1 MIQLTGISL
10 VNWHL
15 FNVAD
20 IRFSGNTA
28 VLGKNATGKS
38 TLIDLIQVVM
48 TGGSAS
54 YYKLNRSAGEGGA
67 RSERTLRSYCLGQT
81 DQGVS
86 VRRSG
91 VTHLVLTF
99 GGAGLERPV
108 SLGLCI
114 EIATNEDVAR
124 VTGRYVVS
132 GVAVN
137 SDMLLD
143 RTDDPPKPLFWAAL
157 KMRLEQACA
166 NSGGKLFEHQSTS
179 APKFIREY
187 MRILF
192 TGRRAPDP
200 DRFIKAFIMAL
211 SFEDMRSVEDFVCSY
226 LLERKDVD
234 IAELRGSVQRYQQI
248 QADIAELDRKL
259 AALRPIRDEIERLA
273 SILEQEDT
281 AECMRRLADL
291 LDVAKEHYRLLGLRR
306 KKAIKKGVL
315 DGEMLRLSD
324 EIARLTVD
332 LESVRAQIA
341 TSGVEAKRFHLQNEL
356 EREATERGRVVT
368 RLKERHAPVA
378 AALKLLD
385 SKDRVQAFGLGLG
398 RILDGLS
405 RIRDESGPLL
415 PPAWPRNPV
424 LMEQLIASAAG
435 AAAERLERVAGKRD
449 STIAL
454 RVAAQDKAA
463 DLAAR
468 LGQSRQG
475 MVTLNRHVAGLMD
488 VLRERGMQ
496 PRALC
501 EVLDLSNET
510 WRVAAEALLGRDRE
524 TIVVDPDHAEEAVT
538 LLRRERGR
546 FPGCR
551 IANTRKLRSSVGVP
565 ASRSLASV
573 FTSDDAVAMAFVIFR
588 LGNVRLARS
597 QVELMADGR
606 AVMEDG
612 SYYDGLVVEIRIAG
626 DFKIGKV
633 AAALMTDVLE
643 KEFADETA
651 IAKTH
656 MANERLLSD
665 IYERL
670 VRLCSDFDDADRL
683 ETLSI
688 ALAESEEQKKD
699 LLDRLERV
707 GLLVDPKLDES
718 RKRLDARIAELR
730 EGRETNQKTIGNL
743 ETELAQLGQALGA
756 AQNTR
761 GSWWSVKH
769 RLGLFRERVRSQA
782 LFQRLR
788 PKYVELRATKT
799 DAALSYQLESH
810 LKGLTSDRQGCD
822 AIIRDKVSDYL
833 YSFGVQRPFDANS
846 SILQDMKPWVEQTIA
861 VLEGNDLVRYRRQA
875 DEAAERITFFFRT
888 SFVQE
893 INSRF
898 RDLEREIDD
907 VRQALRNKQLHGEVY
922 SLHALVRPEFRDLF
936 NLARTSETDDKILS
950 LLFSSEQ
957 VDHPYR
963 VVIEQVERLLR
974 DEQSGFERYQDYRN
988 YYTFELRMKD
998 VDSGHETTYDRRRG
1012 VASGAERQVPF
1023 YVIIGAALSSIY
1035 HGTRRSAELP
1045 GLGLVVFDEAFSKMD
1060 GQNQRTMLQFYN
1072 EIGLQV
1078 LIAAPTEKRAVVY
1091 ENLDS
1096 VVDVYR
1102 FGNVA
1107 EAEVSKIKGR
1117 ARDAMREANPDHL
1130 TDEALLLRL
1139 TDLGNN
1145 TTPAGLPDGGTERD
1159 ETIH

>member
-15 FNVAD
+15 FTVAD
-20 IRFSGNTA
+20 ISFSGNTA

-38 TLIDLIQVVM
+38 TLIDLIQAVM

-54 YYKLNRSAGEGGA
+54 YYKFNRSAGEGGG
-67 RSERTLRSYCLGQT
+67 RSDRTLRSYCLGQT

-86 VRRSG
+86 LRRQG
-91 VTHLVLTF
+91 ITHLVLTF

-114 EIATNEDVAR
+114 EIAEKEDVPR
-124 VTGRYVVS
+124 VSGRYVVS

-137 SDMLLD
+137 SDMFLD
-143 RTDDPPKPLFWAAL
+143 RTPDATKPSSWAAL
-157 KMRLEQACA
+157 KMRIEQACA
-166 NSGGKLFEHQSTS
+166 TSGGELFEHQSTS

-211 SFEDMRSVEDFVCSY
+211 SFEDMRSVEDFVCNY
-226 LLERKDVD
+226 LLERDDVD

-259 AALRPIRDEIERLA
+259 AALGPIRDEIERLA
-273 SILEQEDT
+273 SVLEQEDS

-291 LDVAKEHYRLLGLRR
+291 LDVSKEHYRILGLRR
-306 KKAIKKGVL
+306 KKATEKTRL
-315 DGEMLRLSD
+315 DAEMLRLND
-324 EIARLTVD
+324 DIAFSTTE

-341 TSGVEAKRFHLQNEL
+341 TSGVEAKRFQLRTEL
-356 EREATERGRVVT
+356 ELEAIQHDKVVD
-368 RLKERHAPVA
+368 RLKERHATVA
-378 AALKLLD
+378 AALKLLE
-385 SKDRVQAFGLGLG
+385 SRERMQALGLGLG
-398 RILDGLS
+398 GLLDDLS
-405 RIRDESGPLL
+405 RIREESGPLP

-435 AAAERLERVAGKRD
+435 AAADRLERVAGKRNG
-449 STIAL
+449 TIAL
-454 RVAAQDKAA
+454 RVAAEEKAA
-463 DLAAR
+463 ELAAR
-468 LGQSRQG
+468 LGQSRKG
-475 MVTLNRHVAGLMD
+475 MVTLNRHVTGLMD
-488 VLRERGMQ
+488 LLRERGMR
-496 PRALC
+496 PRAVC
-501 EVLDLSNET
+501 EVMDLSDEK
-510 WRVAAEALLGRDRE
+510 WRVAAESLLGRDRE
-524 TIVVDPDHAEEAVT
+524 TIIVDPDHAEEAVT

-551 IANTRKLRSSVGVP
+551 VANTRKLRSSATGPVP
-565 ASRSLASV
+565 GSLASI
-573 FTSDDAVAMAFVIFR
+573 FTSDDAIAMAFVIYR
-588 LGNVRLARS
+588 LGGVRLAHS
-597 QVELMADGR
+597 QVELLADGR
-606 AVMEDG
+606 AVMDDG
-612 SYYDGLVVEIRIAG
+612 SYYDGLVVEVRTAG

-633 AAALMTDVLE
+633 AAALMTSVLE
-643 KEFADETA
+643 KDFVDETA

-656 MANERLLSD
+656 LANERLLSD
-665 IYERL
+665 IHERL
-670 VRLCSDFDDADRL
+670 VRFCSGFGEADRL
-683 ETLSI
+683 EALSI
-688 ALAESEEQKKD
+688 ALADSEGRKKD
-699 LLDRLERV
+699 ALDRLERV
-707 GLLVDPKLDES
+707 DLLVDPELDAS
-718 RKRLDARIAELR
+718 RKRLDSRIADLR
-730 EGRETNQKTIGNL
+730 EEREANQKKLGGL
-743 ETELAQLGQALGA
+743 ETELAQLGQVLRGA
-756 AQNTR
+756 QEMR

-769 RLGLFRERVRSQA
+769 RLRLFRERVGSHA

-788 PKYVELRATKT
+788 PKYIELRASKT
-799 DAALSYQLESH
+799 DAAVSQQLENH
-810 LKGLTSDRQGCD
+810 LKRLASERQGCD
-822 AIIRDKVSDYL
+822 AVIRDKVSDYL

-846 SILQDMKPWVEQTIA
+846 SIFKHINPWVEQTIA
-861 VLEGNDLVRYRRQA
+861 VLEGNDLARYRSQA

-898 RDLEREIDD
+898 RDLEREIED
-907 VRQALRNKQLHGEVY
+907 VRQALRSKQLHGEIY
-922 SLHALVRPEFRDLF
+922 SLHALVRPEFRDLY
-936 NLARTSETDDKILS
+936 NLARASETDDKILS
-950 LLFSSEQ
+950 MLFSSD
-957 VDHPYR
+957 VADHPYAA
-963 VVIEQVERLLR
+963 VIEQVEKLLR
-974 DEQSGFERYQDYRN
+974 DEQAGFERYQDYRN

-998 VDSGHETTYDRRRG
+998 VDNGHETTYDRRRG

-1035 HGTRRSAELP
+1035 HGTRRTEDLR
-1045 GLGLVVFDEAFSKMD
+1045 GLGLAVFDEAFSKMD

-1102 FGNVA
+1102 FGNTA
-1107 EAEVSKIKGR
+1107 DTDVSKIKER
-1117 ARDAMREANPDHL
+1117 VRDAMREANPDHL

-1139 TDLGNN
+1139 ADVVDDTIH
-1145 TTPAGLPDGGTERD
+1145 TSPQPSGTERD
-1159 ETIH
+1159 ETVH

>member
-15 FNVAD
+15 FAVAD
-20 IRFSGNTA
+20 MRFSGNTA

-38 TLIDLIQVVM
+38 TLIDLIQAVM

-54 YYKLNRSAGEGGA
+54 YHKFNRSAGEGGS

-81 DQGVS
+81 DQAVS
-86 VRRSG
+86 LRRSG
-91 VTHLVLTF
+91 FTHLVLTF

-114 EIATNEDVAR
+114 DIAENEDAAR

-143 RTDDPPKPLFWAAL
+143 RTKDATKPSSWATL

-166 NSGGKLFEHQSTS
+166 DVGGELFEHQSTS

-226 LLERKDVD
+226 LLERNDVD

-248 QADIAELDRKL
+248 QSDIAELDRKL
-259 AALRPIRDEIERLA
+259 AALRPIRAEIERLA
-273 SILEQEDT
+273 SILEQEDS

-291 LDVAKEHYRLLGLRR
+291 LDVSKEHFRLLGLRR
-306 KKAIKKGVL
+306 NKAIEKGTL
-315 DGEMLRLSD
+315 DGELFRLND
-324 EIARLTVD
+324 EIVFLTAE

-341 TSGVEAKRFHLQNEL
+341 TSGVEAKRFQLRTEL
-356 EREATERGRVVT
+356 ELEAAEYGRVIG
-368 RLKERHAPVA
+368 RLKGRHAPVA

-385 SKDRVQAFGLGLG
+385 SKDRMQALGLGLG
-398 RILDGLS
+398 RLLDDLS

-415 PPAWPRNPV
+415 PPAWPRNPI
-424 LMEQLIASAAG
+424 LMDQLIASAAST
-435 AAAERLERVAGKRD
+435 AAERLERVTGKRD
-449 STIAL
+449 DSIAQ
-454 RVAAQDKAA
+454 RVAAEGRAA
-463 DLAAR
+463 DIAAR

-475 MVTLNRHVAGLMD
+475 TVTLNRHVASLMD
-488 VLRERGMQ
+488 LLRERGMR

-501 EVLDLSNET
+501 EVLDLSDET

-524 TIVVDPDHAEEAVT
+524 TIMVDPDHAEEAVT

-551 IANTRKLRSSVGVP
+551 VANTRKLRSSVGVP
-565 ASRSLASV
+565 ASGSLASV
-573 FTSDDAVAMAFVIFR
+573 FTSDDAIAMSFVISR
-588 LGNVRLARS
+588 LGSVRLARS

-606 AVMEDG
+606 AVMDDG
-612 SYYDGLVVEIRIAG
+612 SYYDGLVVEIRVAS

-633 AAALMTDVLE
+633 AATLMTGVLE
-643 KEFADETA
+643 KEFADESA

-656 MANERLLSD
+656 LANERLLSD
-665 IYERL
+665 IFERL
-670 VRLCSDFDDADRL
+670 VRLCSDFGEGDRL

-688 ALAESEEQKKD
+688 ALADSEERKRD

-718 RKRLDARIAELR
+718 RKLLDGRIAGLR
-730 EGRETNQKTIGNL
+730 EERETNQKKIGAL
-743 ETELAQLGQALGA
+743 ETELAQLSRVLGDGQAI
-756 AQNTR
+756 R

-769 RLGLFRERVRSQA
+769 RLRLFRERVRSQA

-788 PKYVELRATKT
+788 PKYAELRAAKT
-799 DAALSYQLESH
+799 DAALSQQLEGY
-810 LKGLTSDRQGCD
+810 LKRLTSDRQGCD
-822 AIIRDKVSDYL
+822 AVIRDKVSDYL

-846 SILQDMKPWVEQTIA
+846 SIFQHMKPWVEQTIA

-907 VRQALRNKQLHGEVY
+907 VRQALRSKQLHGEVY
-922 SLHALVRPEFRDLF
+922 SLHALVRPEFRDLY

-950 LLFSSEQ
+950 LLFSADQ

-963 VVIEQVERLLR
+963 AVIEQVERLLR

-988 YYTFELRMKD
+988 YYTFELKMKD

-1045 GLGLVVFDEAFSKMD
+1045 GLGLAVFDEAFSKMD
-1060 GQNQRTMLQFYN
+1060 GQNQRTMLEFYN

-1102 FGNVA
+1102 FGNTA
-1107 EAEVSKIKGR
+1107 EVEVSKIKDR
-1117 ARDAMREANPDHL
+1117 VRDAMREANPDHL
-1130 TDEALLLRL
+1130 TDEALLLRI
-1139 TDLGNN
+1139 TDLVND
-1145 TTPAGLPDGGTERD
+1145 TIPASASSGGTDRD